1 MGYSTLSFLRGENMN
16 SKKIKDWVA
25 FLMKLDEKDVQQLA
39 LAIDRYF
46 GNVNAADPDTTNLII
61 RLDGEVNP
69 HAFRANVKEG
79 WVEQFAPLKTNTGKS
94 LYDVKNGHAVVERK
108 YGKVEIVT

>member
-1 MGYSTLSFLRGENMN
+1 MD

-25 FLMKLDEKDVQQLA
+25 FLMKLDEKDVLQLA

-46 GNVNAADPDTTNLII
+46 GNVNAADPDTSNLTV
-61 RLDGEVNP
+61 RLDGEINP
-69 HAFRANVKEG
+69 HVFRANVKEG
-79 WVEQFAPLKTNTGKS
+79 WVEQFVPLRTNNNEL
-94 LYDVKNGHAVVERK
+94 LYDIKNEHTVIKRK